1 MVSHPDPPAGKSPA
15 PDRSSAVDILCRHYA
30 LDNLDERELE
40 RRLDVLY
47 RVEGEGD
54 MRGLLSDLPALP
66 RVEAPV
72 AAGAREAPA
81 RGVAIAVMG
90 GTERK
95 GNWIPPRKLVA
106 VAAMGGVELDF
117 REARFA
123 AGVSEVMAV
132 AFWGGVEIV
141 VPPGIRVES
150 NGIALMG
157 GFDHPAGENEEVVAD
172 APVLRIGG
180 VAFMGGVEISTRYP
194 GETKKQA
201 ARRRKL
207 AREARRR
214 LR

>member
-1 MVSHPDPPAGKSPA
+1 MDV
-15 PDRSSAVDILCRHYA
+15 LCRHYA

-40 RRLDVLY
+40 RRLDALY
-47 RVEGEGD
+47 RAEGVGEIRD
-54 MRGLLSDLPALP
+54 LLSDLPALP
-66 RVEAPV
+66 QVESPVEAG
-72 AAGAREAPA
+72 AGEAPD

-123 AGVSEVMAV
+123 TGISEVMAV

-157 GFDHPAGENEEVVAD
+157 GFDHPTGEHEEVAAD

-207 AREARRR
+207 ARAARRR

>member
-1 MVSHPDPPAGKSPA
+1 MSPPDLSAGDRPA
-15 PDRSSAVDILCRHYA
+15 PDRSSAVDVLCRHYA

-40 RRLDVLY
+40 RRLDALY
-47 RVEGEGD
+47 RAEGVGEIRD
-54 MRGLLSDLPALP
+54 LLSDLPALP
-66 RVEAPV
+66 QVESPVEAG
-72 AAGAREAPA
+72 AGEAPD

-123 AGVSEVMAV
+123 TGISEVMAV

-157 GFDHPAGENEEVVAD
+157 GFDHPTGEHEEVAAD

-207 AREARRR
+207 ARAARRR